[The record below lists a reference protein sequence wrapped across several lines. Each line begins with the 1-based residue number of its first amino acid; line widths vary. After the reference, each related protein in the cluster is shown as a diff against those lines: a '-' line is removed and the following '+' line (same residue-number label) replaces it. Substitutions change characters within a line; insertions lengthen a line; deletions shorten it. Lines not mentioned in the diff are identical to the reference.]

1 MRKKVALGICAAL
14 ALVPA
19 AFAGDKV
26 DPDLI
31 KQRVCEIKDS
41 DSTAWRKIPWAASL
55 LEARK
60 LSAAEDK
67 PIFLFTLDGNLDTGR
82 C

>member
-1 MRKKVALGICAAL
+1 MRIWAISGLSAAL
-14 ALVPA
+14 AFGIA
-19 AFAGDKV
+19 AAAAEPPDADWVRKRV
-26 DPDLI
+26 DDV
-31 KQRVCEIKDS
+31 KQS
-41 DSTAWRKIPWAASL
+41 DTSDWRKIPWAASL

-60 LSAAEDK
+60 LSKKEGK

>member
-1 MRKKVALGICAAL
+1 MTLAICAAL
-14 ALVPA
+14 AFGPA
-19 AFAGDKV
+19 AIAGDKV

-41 DSTAWRKIPWAASL
+41 DTTAWRKIPWTASL

-67 PIFLFTLDGNLDTGR
+67 PIFLFTLDGNMDTGR